1 MLKAL
6 ITLEITGADIS
17 GTLRTMNNAEI
28 TLLATVPKGELTVQV
43 TVLRQ
48 DYGKCKRIIEKR
60 GDKITVKNRRGL
72 YWTFR
77 RLLDRPVL
85 VLGMLLILAA
95 AIYLPSRVLFV
106 RVEGNQRVPTR
117 KILAKAE
124 NCGIGFGSSR
134 RAVRSEKMKNNL
146 LEAVPQL
153 QWAGVNTR
161 GCVAVIT
168 VRERAEQGTGEPP
181 ANFGHIV
188 ALTDG
193 IITDCTATRGSLLC
207 APGQA
212 VRQGQILISG
222 YTDTG
227 LTIRAEQASGEVFGR
242 TRRQITVVT
251 PQKSVHKSKIKG
263 EQKKISLLIGKKRIN
278 LWNSSRIWDS
288 TCDRMYEEY
297 YITLPG
303 GFVLP
308 LALSVERF
316 ALADTT
322 PREIVREE
330 AEGLLQ
336 DFSQGYLKTIMI
348 AGTLD
353 QAETAL
359 SSKPGIWILAGEYR
373 CTELIGI
380 RQRHQIGEENE

>member
-17 GTLRTMNNAEI
+17 CTLRAMNHAEI
-28 TLLATVPKGELTVQV
+28 TLLATVPKDELTVQV
-43 TVLRQ
+43 TVLRT
-48 DYGKCKRIIEKR
+48 DYGKCRRIIQKR
-60 GDKITVKNRRGL
+60 GDKMTVKNRRGL

-85 VLGMLLILAA
+85 VLGILGILTAA
-95 AIYLPSRVLFV
+95 LYLPSRVLFV
-106 RVEGNQRVPTR
+106 RVEGNRRVPAR
-117 KILAKAE
+117 RILAEAE
-124 NCGIGFGSSR
+124 NCGICFGASR
-134 RAVRSEKMKNNL
+134 RAVRSARMKNNL

-207 APGQA
+207 TPGQA

-227 LTIRAEQASGEVFGR
+227 LTIRAEPASGEVFGQ
-242 TRRQITVVT
+242 TRRRITAVT
-251 PQKSVHKSKIKG
+251 PDKTDHKSKRKG
-263 EQKKISLLIGKKRIN
+263 EEKKISLLLGKKRII

-308 LALSVERF
+308 LALSVERYVF
-316 ALADTT
+316 ADTT
-322 PREIVREE
+322 PREFVREK
-330 AEGLLQ
+330 AEGLLG
-336 DFSQGYLKTIMI
+336 DFARGYLKNIMI
-348 AGTLD
+348 AGTLER
-353 QAETAL
+353 AETAL
-359 SSKPGIWILAGEYR
+359 NSGPGIWILAGEYR
-373 CTELIGI
+373 CTELIGVQ
-380 RQRHQIGEENE
+380 QRFQIGEENE